1 MQQLAHKTSP
11 IITGLRFGGIWAA
24 ITLVL
29 TAIGS
34 VLLGYSFVRPYSFGF
49 LLGVALM
56 LPIAFIA
63 GFAAARQSHRAR
75 DGMLAGLFVGI
86 ISGLAYL
93 IVAYVVGVA
102 LTLIRFHEF
111 YVPNPMYYFFYS
123 PAVFIIYILVTTII
137 ESAVALGVGAIGGAA
152 GRGPQ
157 APRPPRVMYVYPGQ
171 PAPQQPYGAYPYPP
185 QQPQAGAYPGYPAQ
199 QPPAAYPYPPQQP
212 PAGYP
217 GYPPQPAA
225 PGYPP
230 QQPYGAYPSPYPPQQ
245 PPAGAYPG
253 YPPQPYPAQSTPY
266 PGYPAPTYPPPQQP
280 SAPAPAPQPGSEGQQ
295 PQQAPPQ
302 PPSEPAS

>member
-152 GRGPQ
+152 GKGR
-157 APRPPRVMYVYPGQ
+157 APLS
-171 PAPQQPYGAYPYPP
+171 QQQYQESLYQSPMGGYPP
-185 QQPQAGAYPGYPAQ
+185 QPGYPSYPQQ
-199 QPPAAYPYPPQQP
+199 QPPQQG
-212 PAGYP
+212 GYP
-217 GYPPQPAA
+217 GYPPQQP

-230 QQPYGAYPSPYPPQQ
+230 QQ
-245 PPAGAYPG
+245 
-253 YPPQPYPAQSTPY
+253 
-266 PGYPAPTYPPPQQP
+266 
-280 SAPAPAPQPGSEGQQ
+280 
-295 PQQAPPQ
+295 
-302 PPSEPAS
+302 